1 MSSIRWIFVVLL
13 LFSTL
18 LSACSPQAPMSET
31 PRLKHAV
38 TEFFEELDVE
48 NMFIAIEKLTKE
60 PRLTGTESE
69 KQAASF
75 LTEQLEGYGYTVDV
89 QTFEFEKYRAPTSL
103 RLTIDRFNETLSP
116 AAFQFSVS
124 GHVTGEIVEAGLGL
138 ESDYNDIDADGKIAI
153 VAAERTS
160 FHELVRNAGHAGA
173 AAIIIYFPQG
183 YPINRW
189 SLGKHDDAFIPAL
202 ALSYEEGKALLDHM
216 KTDGPVNGEVTIEGS
231 HIDKAESQNLIALKQ
246 PDFKTNNSKE
256 IITIGAH
263 YDSVKQAPGAN
274 DNASGTAVVLE
285 LARALRDVPTHKEI
299 RFLFFGAEEVGLLGS
314 EYYVSTLSKKDRKR
328 SVAMFNLD
336 MVGSADAG
344 KLAIQTVDGTANA
357 VTKAASKAY
366 EELHGHSVSIG
377 SGGRSDHTPFQKAG
391 IDAALFIYYPPEEW
405 YHSPEDTVDKISK
418 EKLLNVA
425 KIVGKSALELTLP
438 HNTDD

>member
-1 MSSIRWIFVVLL
+1 MSSFRWIFMALL

-18 LSACSPQAPMSET
+18 LSACSPQEPMSET
-31 PRLKHAV
+31 PRLEHSV
-38 TEFFEELDVE
+38 TAFFEELDAE
-48 NMFIAIEKLTKE
+48 NMFTSIEELTKE

-75 LTEQLEGYGYTVDV
+75 LADQLESYGYTVNV
-89 QTFEFEKYRAPTSL
+89 QSFEFEKYRAPTSL
-103 RLTIDRFNETLSP
+103 RLMVDGFNGTLSP

-124 GHVTGEIVEAGLGL
+124 GQVTGEIVEAGFGL
-138 ESDYNDIDADGKIAI
+138 ESDYNDIDVAGKIAI

-173 AAIIIYFPQG
+173 AAIIIYFPKG

-189 SLGKHDDAFIPAL
+189 SLGKHDNAFIPAL
-202 ALSYEEGKALLDHM
+202 ALSYNEGRAVLDHM
-216 KTDGPVNGEVTIEGS
+216 KTDVPIKGTVTIEGS
-231 HIDKAESQNLIALKQ
+231 RIDKAESQNLIALKQ
-246 PDFKTNNSKE
+246 PDFKTAKSKE

-263 YDSVKQAPGAN
+263 YDSVQQAPGAS

-314 EYYVSTLSKKDRKR
+314 EYYVSTLSKKDSKH

-336 MVGSADAG
+336 MVGSSDAG
-344 KLAIQTVDGTANA
+344 KLAIQTVDGTANT

-366 EELHGHSVSIG
+366 EELHGHSVSIDTG
-377 SGGRSDHTPFQKAG
+377 ARSDHTPFQKAG
-391 IDAALFIYYPPEEW
+391 IDAALFIYYPLEEW
-405 YHSPEDTVDKISK
+405 YHSPDDTIDKISK

-425 KIVGKSALELTLP
+425 KIVGKSALELTAS
-438 HNTDD
+438 HNTDY

>member
-1 MSSIRWIFVVLL
+1 MNTIRWIFVILL
-13 LFSTL
+13 SFFTL

-31 PRLKHAV
+31 HHLEHAV
-38 TEFFEELDVE
+38 TAFFEELDAE
-48 NMFIAIEKLTKE
+48 NMFTSIEELTKE
-60 PRLTGTESE
+60 PRLTGTDSE

-75 LTEQLEGYGYTVDV
+75 LTEQLESYGYTVDL
-89 QTFEFEKYRAPTSL
+89 QAFEFEKYRAPTSL
-103 RLTIDRFNETLSP
+103 RITVNGFNGTLSP

-124 GHVTGEIVEAGLGL
+124 GHVRGEFVEAGFGL
-138 ESDYNDIDADGKIAI
+138 ASDYDNIDVDGKIAI

-160 FHELVRNAGHAGA
+160 FHELVRNAEHAGA

-189 SLGKHDDAFIPAL
+189 SLGKHDDAFIPAV
-202 ALSYEEGKALLDHM
+202 ALSNDEGKALLDHM
-216 KTDGPVNGEVTIEGS
+216 NTNGPVKGTVTIEGS
-231 HIDKAESQNLIALKQ
+231 RIDMAESQNLIALKQ
-246 PDFKTNNSKE
+246 PDFKIDNSKE

-263 YDSVKQAPGAN
+263 YDSVKQAPGAS

-285 LARALRDVPTHKEI
+285 LARALRDIPTNKEV

-314 EYYVSTLSKKDRKR
+314 EYYVSTLSKKDMKR

-344 KLAIQTVDGTANA
+344 KLAIQTVDGTANT
-357 VTKAASKAY
+357 VTKAASKVY
-366 EELHGHSVSIG
+366 EELHGHSVSINAG
-377 SGGRSDHTPFQKAG
+377 ARSDHTPFQNAG
-391 IDAALFIYYPPEEW
+391 IDAALFIYYPLEEW
-405 YHSPEDTVDKISK
+405 YHSPDDTIDKISK

-425 KIVGKSALELTLP
+425 KIVGKSTLELNMP
-438 HNTDD
+438 HNVGN